1 MKNMFALRLT
11 ELLIENNLSKRGFA
25 QKIGVSAMSISD
37 WTTGKVQPTAENIYT
52 VAVYFDV
59 SADYL
64 LGLEDETGAK
74 TYNNFGVHNGN
85 VHF

>member
-1 MKNMFALRLT
+1 MKNIFALRLT

-64 LGLEDETGAK
+64 LGLEDETGEK
-74 TYNNFGVHNGN
+74 VHKNF
-85 VHF
+85 